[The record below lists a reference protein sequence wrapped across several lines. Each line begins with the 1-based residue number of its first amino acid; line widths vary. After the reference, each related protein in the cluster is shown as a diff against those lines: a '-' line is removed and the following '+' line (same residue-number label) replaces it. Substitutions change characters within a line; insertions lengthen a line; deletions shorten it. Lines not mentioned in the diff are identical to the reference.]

1 MCVAARLVKGL
12 SSGANTWKSLEHCRA
27 AIMMPA
33 RIHSSSLM
41 LEHTHRARGSRA
53 ATAWAARWMSSLR
66 FESCSSRLGSLSRA
80 GCSGPLAGSKRWTHT
95 HA

>member
-41 LEHTHRARGSRA
+41 LEHTHRARGSRGRHGMGRA
-53 ATAWAARWMSSLR
+53 VDVQPAIRELQLTLR
-66 FESCSSRLGSLSRA
+66 
-80 GCSGPLAGSKRWTHT
+80 LA
-95 HA
+95 